1 MDRKKTF
8 MKLFKYRRFV
18 KELIYYIFE
27 VCDNDEDDMSIE
39 VVCRKLYKY
48 GLIDLDKENR
58 LWIER

>member
-1 MDRKKTF
+1 

-39 VVCRKLYKY
+39 LVCRKLYKY
-48 GLIDLDKENR
+48 GLIDRDKENR
-58 LWIER
+58 LWIERK